1 MILIDRWAELVSASG
16 AGYFVLTSKHHD
28 GFTMWPSSRTFGWNA
43 KDVGPKRCDWLFT
56 NNNHIR
62 IHIYHTYISFN
73 LFLSLHPPLPHHL
86 TTPGTL

>member
-43 KDVGPKRCDWLFT
+43 KDVGPKRCDWIFT

-62 IHIYHTYISFN
+62 IQIYHTYIYIF
-73 LFLSLHPPLPHHL
+73 
-86 TTPGTL
+86 